1 MASSITQYQENP
13 YKMEHN
19 DKDKTCRLIIESIN
33 NKVRISTQCY
43 GAQLMSLKVELFQIT
58 KSNIS
63 YDNMEF

>member
-1 MASSITQYQENP
+1 
-13 YKMEHN
+13 MEHN